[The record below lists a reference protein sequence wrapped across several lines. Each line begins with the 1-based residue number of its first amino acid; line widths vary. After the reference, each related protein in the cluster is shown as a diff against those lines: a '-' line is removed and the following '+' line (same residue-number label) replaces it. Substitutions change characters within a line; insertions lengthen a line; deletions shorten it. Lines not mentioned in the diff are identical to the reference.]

1 MLRPVLAAFV
11 LALLLALPAGAE
23 EWADKMFSSRVHDF
37 GNVARGA
44 KAVFRFDLKNIYEED
59 VHIESVTSSCSCT
72 SPQISKHDLK
82 TFETGS
88 IVAELNTRDHLGHKS
103 ATINVKLSKP
113 FPATVQLNVSANIR
127 GDVVL
132 TPGIVD
138 LGVVDH
144 GTGVEKKI
152 SASFAGRDNWKIV
165 DAKTVNPHFQVEVI
179 DAGRGRGKV
188 NYEIVVRLTKDAPVG
203 YIKDQLILVTNDPQA
218 NELPVD
224 IEGRVVSEITVSP
237 ASLFLG
243 IVQPGQKV
251 TKQLVVRGRKPFK
264 IVEVDCEDDAFEV
277 KPSGVAKVV
286 HLVPVVFTAGDTA
299 GKITR
304 QISLKTDQGAD
315 IAPSF
320 TAFAQV
326 VAAGEKTKPHKKP
339 ADDEKADH
347 GKRDEDDAEE
357 EAEQA
362 PAASTSKAPKRLKIE
377 THEAD
382 DTVDETDDAGEA
394 K

>member
-1 MLRPVLAAFV
+1 MSRNVLAAFA
-11 LALLLALPAGAE
+11 LALLFALPAGAQ
-23 EWADKMFSSRVHDF
+23 EWADKMFTHRVHDF

-44 KAVFRFDLKNIYEED
+44 KATFRFDFKNIYEED
-59 VHIESVTSSCSCT
+59 LHIESVTSSCSCT
-72 SPQISKHDLK
+72 TPQISKHDLK
-82 TFETGS
+82 TFESGS
-88 IVAELNTRDHLGHKS
+88 IVAELNTRDHLGHKT
-103 ATINVKLSKP
+103 ATLNVKISKP
-113 FPATVQLNVSANIR
+113 FPATVQLNVMANIR

-144 GTGVEKKI
+144 GAGVEKKI
-152 SASFAGRDNWKIV
+152 SLSYAGRESWQIV
-165 DAKTVNPHFQVEVI
+165 DAKTVNPNFQVEVV

-188 NYEIVVRLTKDAPVG
+188 NYEVLVRLTKGAPVG

-224 IEGRVVSEITVSP
+224 VEGRVVSEITVSP

-243 IVQPGQKV
+243 IVEPGRTV

-264 IVEVDCEDDAFEV
+264 IVDVKCDDDAF
-277 KPSGVAKVV
+277 KIRTSGVAKLV

-304 QISLKTDQGAD
+304 QISLQTDQGAD
-315 IAPSF
+315 VAPTF

-326 VAAGEKTKPHKKP
+326 VEGTAASDKPRPRKKTTDTADHAGEEGSSSVPSKP
-339 ADDEKADH
+339 A
-347 GKRDEDDAEE
+347 
-357 EAEQA
+357 
-362 PAASTSKAPKRLKIE
+362 RLRIE
-377 THEAD
+377 THETDQTEAD
-382 DTVDETDDAGEA
+382 QDEADESTEH
-394 K
+394 